1 MDQDMKDSMLGALEN
16 VIDPELGIDIVNLG
30 LVYDVDLDD
39 EGVATVT
46 MTLTSMGCPLG
57 PVIVDQVNTALGEL
71 PEVKSTNVNIVW
83 NPPWSKDKMSRY
95 AKMALGVR

>member
-30 LVYDVDLDD
+30 LVYEVDLDD
-39 EGVATVT
+39 EGVATVD
-46 MTLTSMGCPLG
+46 MTLTSMGCPMG
-57 PVIVDQVNTALGEL
+57 PVIVDQVNTALSEL

-95 AKMALGVR
+95 AKIALGVR